1 MIGIALSVLAPL
13 LLDSM
18 HDDREAS
25 LNESSLVSPSLTARL
40 TMHLWLS
47 CKHRNKETG
56 IVTEVEISVIHE
68 KADL

>member
-1 MIGIALSVLAPL
+1 MIGIALSVLALL

-47 CKHRNKETG
+47 CKH
-56 IVTEVEISVIHE
+56 
-68 KADL
+68 